1 MKFIQPRAQRAGS
14 KVVNLTIDLTTGQTA
29 RAQIAGSLVEIMR
42 QIRTEPAS
50 GQLKQSLLTSS
61 AKSPA
66 PSARDRDFLNQSR
79 DHGSGGGNQ
88 SRDLGGGRD
97 PGGAR
102 GATQRA
108 LLPSDGGEKKE
119 GRRGSRERTPERT
132 ASAPGVGDAA
142 SESDG

>member
-1 MKFIQPRAQRAGS
+1 
-14 KVVNLTIDLTTGQTA
+14 
-29 RAQIAGSLVEIMR
+29 MR

-88 SRDLGGGRD
+88 SRDHGSGGGNQSRDLGGGRD
-97 PGGAR
+97 PGGTR